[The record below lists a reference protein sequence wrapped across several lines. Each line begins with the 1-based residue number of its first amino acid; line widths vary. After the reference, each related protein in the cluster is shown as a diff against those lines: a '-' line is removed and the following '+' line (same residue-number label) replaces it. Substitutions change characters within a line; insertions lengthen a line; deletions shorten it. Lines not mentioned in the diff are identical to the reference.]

1 MCRSNKAKF
10 SFEGSLMLFGSMPL
24 CARIEQTIAF
34 NVAEILEA

>member
-1 MCRSNKAKF
+1 
-10 SFEGSLMLFGSMPL
+10 MLFGSMPL